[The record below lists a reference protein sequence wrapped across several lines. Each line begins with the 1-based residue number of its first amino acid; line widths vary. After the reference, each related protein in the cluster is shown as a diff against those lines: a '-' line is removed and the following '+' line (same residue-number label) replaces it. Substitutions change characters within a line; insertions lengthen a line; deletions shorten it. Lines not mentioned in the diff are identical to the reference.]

1 MDTTNLAI
9 ACGGHH
15 LAGLVP
21 LTRHAAAPDLRF
33 RRQRSRGAADRDQLR
48 WSAPGTTGAWRVARQ
63 LPETKRQAGMALGK
77 KGLLLVVASSSSC
90 SCCCCFQNTVVPGVV
105 VDFFVEIG
113 QSIGG

>member
-1 MDTTNLAI
+1 MDTTSLAI

-63 LPETKRQAGMALGK
+63 LLETKRQAGMALGK
-77 KGLLLVVASSSSC
+77 KGATAGGGFFLLLLLLLFSKHRC
-90 SCCCCFQNTVVPGVV
+90 SRCRG
-105 VDFFVEIG
+105 
-113 QSIGG
+113 